1 VAEGREWQSE
11 PAALEVGYERL
22 RQAVLGGQPD
32 GFRLGHGVLAARGLV
47 AWMETVTSW
56 SVTADCQQE
65 LSSAGRRG
73 GVTTGRRGARR
84 RDRADGARPRSLT

>member
-32 GFRLGHGVLAARGLV
+32 GFRLGHAVLAARGLV
-47 AWMETVTSW
+47 AWMQTVTSVGR
-56 SVTADCQQE
+56 SVPTASTSSHPPAGEVVSLPGAEE
-65 LSSAGRRG
+65 LVA
-73 GVTTGRRGARR
+73 VIAQM
-84 RDRADGARPRSLT
+84 ALAHAA